1 MADRWLGLCALV
13 ALAALLLL
21 VIRVRM
27 HAFAALLLTS
37 IGLGLA
43 AGLPPDRLVDVIQ
56 QGFGNILRNVALLLA
71 LGAMLGRMLE
81 ASGAAELV
89 ARRLIARLGE
99 RHASFAILLAAYVVG
114 LPLMFNVGF
123 LLLVPIVWRLQKQTQ
138 RSLLYFMLPLAFG
151 LGMPH
156 SLVPPHPG
164 IVAAVG
170 ELGRADPGRVMV
182 ETIVFGTLLSLP
194 LVLFGWF
201 VPGRFWA
208 ARQFVTVP
216 DDLSAPAAA
225 DPNEPPVASVSL
237 ALLVI
242 LAPLALSVVGFSSDV
257 LRRLEMVPSWMTTP
271 LWPEAPAPL
280 ASLVHPPLAWIE
292 LLGNPTTAMLVATV
306 LAFWLFGMR
315 RGWDQVRLAKLAGEA
330 LKDIGPM
337 VFLFG
342 AAGGFGAVIHATG
355 AGRVIA
361 EHAALLPLSP
371 VAVAFVV
378 AALVRIALGSATASI
393 MTAAALLTDLAKQM
407 PGQETL
413 LVLAVACGVT
423 FMTQPADSGFW
434 MVKEYGNLSVRDV
447 MLRFNACRILMALTG
462 AGILLAYEA
471 LTAALSGG

>member
-1 MADRWLGLCALV
+1 MDDRWLGWCALL
-13 ALAALLLL
+13 ALLWLLLL

-37 IGLGLA
+37 LVLGLA
-43 AGLPPDRLVDVIQ
+43 AGLSPDRLVDTLQ
-56 QGFGNILRNVALLLA
+56 QGFGTILRNVALLLA
-71 LGAMLGRMLE
+71 LGAMLGRMLD

-89 ARRLIARLGE
+89 ARRLIARLGV
-99 RHASFAILLAAYVVG
+99 RHASLAVLLAAYVIG
-114 LPLMFNVGF
+114 LPIMFNVGF

-170 ELGRADPGRVMV
+170 ELGRADPARVMV

-201 VPGRFWA
+201 LPGRFWA

-216 DDLSAPAAA
+216 DELSAPASVDA
-225 DPNEPPVASVSL
+225 NEPAVTSVSL

-242 LAPLALSVVGFSSDV
+242 LAPLGLSVLGFGSDL
-257 LRRLEMVPSWMTTP
+257 LRRLELVPWWLTTP
-271 LWPEAPAPL
+271 LWAREELPAPL
-280 ASLVHPPLAWIE
+280 AVLAHPPLAWIE
-292 LLGNPTTAMLVATV
+292 LLGNPTTALLVATV
-306 LAFWLFGMR
+306 LAYWLFGIR
-315 RGWDQVRLAKLAGEA
+315 RGWDQVRLAKLTGEA

-337 VFLFG
+337 LFLFG

-361 EHAALLPLSP
+361 EQTALLPLSP
-371 VAVAFVV
+371 VAIAFLVS
-378 AALVRIALGSATASI
+378 ALVRIALGSATASI

-434 MVKEYGNLSVRDV
+434 MVKEYGNLSVRDI

-462 AGILLAYEA
+462 AAILLTYEA
-471 LTAALSGG
+471 LSAGW